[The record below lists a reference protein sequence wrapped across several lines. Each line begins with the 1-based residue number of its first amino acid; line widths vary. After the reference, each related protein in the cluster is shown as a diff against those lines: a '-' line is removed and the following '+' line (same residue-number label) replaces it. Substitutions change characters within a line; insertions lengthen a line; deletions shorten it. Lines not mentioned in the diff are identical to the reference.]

1 MPSSI
6 RIGLIGDYDPTKE
19 THQVTSAALD
29 HAAAQ
34 LGRPLEAVWLPTSS
48 LDPLPAD
55 AVRSYDGL
63 WCAPGSPYHSMTGAL
78 NAIRW
83 AREQD
88 WPLLGTCGGFQ
99 HMVIEYVRHVLLV
112 ANAQHAEYGP
122 TTDPL
127 VVTPLSCSLRGQTLE
142 IRVEP
147 ESQVGGIY
155 RQSHIQESY
164 YCTYGLDPAYQ
175 QRIHDAGLR
184 VVGTDQDGEARIVE
198 LPGHRFFVGTL
209 FVPQRQSTPE
219 RPHPLVVAFV
229 EAAGQVNT
237 NRPSVA
243 GITTGA

>member
-6 RIGLIGDYDPTKE
+6 RIGLIGDYEPTKE
-19 THQVTSAALD
+19 THQATSAALD

-34 LGRPLEAVWLPTSS
+34 LGRSLEATWLPTIS
-48 LDPLPAD
+48 LDPLPD
-55 AVRSYDGL
+55 DMLPSYDAL
-63 WCAPGSPYHSMTGAL
+63 WCAPGSPYHSMAGAL

-99 HMVIEYVRHVLLV
+99 HMVIEYARHVLSI

-122 TTDPL
+122 TSDPL
-127 VVTPLSCSLRGQTLE
+127 IVTPLSCSLRGQTLE
-142 IRVEP
+142 IHVDP
-147 ESQVGGIY
+147 ESRVGGIY
-155 RQSHIQESY
+155 RQPHIQESY
-164 YCTYGLDPAYQ
+164 YCTYGLDRAYQ

-184 VVGTDQDGEARIVE
+184 VVGADQDGEARIVE

-209 FVPQRQSTPE
+209 FVPQCQSTPAC
-219 RPHPLVVAFV
+219 PHPLVVAFV

-237 NRPSVA
+237 NGPSVA
-243 GITTGA
+243 GARTGV